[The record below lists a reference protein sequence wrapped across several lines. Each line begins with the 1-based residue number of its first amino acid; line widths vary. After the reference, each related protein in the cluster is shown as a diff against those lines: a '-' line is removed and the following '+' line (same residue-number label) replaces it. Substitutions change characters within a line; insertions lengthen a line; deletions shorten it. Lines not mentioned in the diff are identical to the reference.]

1 MGGPSFNI
9 VEILSWRNIVRP
21 KHYWCRFERKRINI
35 FVSLASNKSDIK
47 GPFLLGAMELLS
59 ADIPLIVGY
68 P

>member
-1 MGGPSFNI
+1 MYGQNTTG
-9 VEILSWRNIVRP
+9 VGLSENA
-21 KHYWCRFERKRINI
+21 

-47 GPFLLGAMELLS
+47 GHFLLGAMELLS